1 VKDAVQDIKDKTGT
15 AKVSIL
21 GYCWGGII
29 ALIYSALNNEN
40 LRSLTLMATPVDF
53 SKDNTILANWSSLYI
68 WFFRGCHIGKKQ

>member
-29 ALIYSALNNEN
+29 ALIYAALNNEN
-40 LRSLTLMATPVDF
+40 LRSWLL
-53 SKDNTILANWSSLYI
+53 
-68 WFFRGCHIGKKQ
+68 R